1 MPRLLCRQGFYFIYN
16 FSLIILYI
24 GMRRGPGGYGPPRVG
39 TWSDPNCVAHLH
51 TQNGGDLHR
60 HGVVRGFY
68 LARSLPATCQTR
80 INVPFVT
87 DGDYRAAI

>member
-1 MPRLLCRQGFYFIYN
+1 MDPHESVLGVIPTAWHICT
-16 FSLIILYI
+16 
-24 GMRRGPGGYGPPRVG
+24 RRMVEI
-39 TWSDPNCVAHLH
+39 SIAMVL
-51 TQNGGDLHR
+51 
-60 HGVVRGFY
+60 RGFY